1 MSESIFQKP
10 FRSHS
15 FTLFILP
22 YVCNLVKHYNIQM
35 DFVDHYNNLTLKTI
49 SAIKFA
55 LTSRQAPV
63 YSRKKYFINEYAF
76 PPNSAVR

>member
-1 MSESIFQKP
+1 MP
-10 FRSHS
+10 FRSHTVLHCLS
-15 FTLFILP
+15 LIL
-22 YVCNLVKHYNIQM
+22 YVCNLVKHNNFQM

-63 YSRKKYFINEYAF
+63 HSRKKCVINEYAF